1 MAAAVSLVIS
11 NFGVKN
17 MKIVQRILD
26 KYHMLPWKLT
36 AWGSW
41 IMVLFMI
48 LFISGCTTV
57 VSTIAGVVA
66 KPIFGLAVKDAR
78 TTLSWVNREVES
90 GRLAS
95 IDAEAAKQCPLSVI
109 ALDEL
114 RSRMAAG
121 ARQNEIEDRATAEE
135 GFKGLIYYG
144 TLNRYGKG
152 VQDEA
157 SRYLSDLAS
166 SCLLLIPAEKLMK
179 VF

>member
-1 MAAAVSLVIS
+1 
-11 NFGVKN
+11 
-17 MKIVQRILD
+17 MKIVQRMLD

-57 VSTIAGVVA
+57 VSTVAGVVA

-121 ARQNEIEDRATAEE
+121 ATTEE

-166 SCLLLIPAEKLMK
+166 SCLPLIPAEKLMK